1 MKHVQPQTKV
11 FLSSDQNDGFGV
23 TSTLI
28 YGERQAILV
37 DAQFTLANAHRL
49 VAELLELKRELTTIF
64 ITHLH
69 PDHYLGIEVIKQVW
83 PEARIVA
90 YRQIADAINDAW
102 DFKIAYWGKTILQK
116 NGATIKFTAERLEDS
131 VIWLEGQ
138 AIEIPGIMCGDC
150 IEIAPL
156 WIPAT
161 RTLIA
166 SDLVF
171 SDCHVWLA
179 DMRTPE
185 RLQQWLNTLERLK
198 EMKPDV
204 VIPGHSSSSLHLLSS
219 AIDFTRRYIDDF
231 FAQLAL
237 SADAQALQQNMDRLY
252 PDLPL
257 RICLDYSSRIL
268 KDHYVWPG
276 DWPPAL
282 REMPSAF

>member
-156 WIPAT
+156 WIPAI

-204 VIPGHSSSSLHLLSS
+204 VIPGHSSSSLHLLPS